1 MVAPVVV
8 KTKVKKP
15 KVNSLWAR
23 VVLGIL
29 ILLMNAGFVYGIYCM
44 VTISVPENGSGT
56 SVVPISQVYEAL
68 IMLFAGGL
76 GSGLY
81 AIRAYLE
88 HACDRKDFDPD
99 YLPWYPFWMMMG
111 ALLSLIFYFA
121 LRGGLLF
128 LTLNNSQTSIQSL
141 NGWSLAAAGSLIGL
155 FSKYALEKLRKV
167 FLTVFGEPEE
177 QTPVTPV
184 STTVPTAVPTAASG
198 GNGSVPAPGALEA
211 NAPQ

>member
-1 MVAPVVV
+1 MEIHKA
-8 KTKVKKP
+8 VKKP
-15 KVNSLWAR
+15 KINSLWAR

-44 VTISVPENGSGT
+44 VTVSVPENGSGT
-56 SVVPISQVYEAL
+56 SVVPIAQVYEAL

-99 YLPWYPFWMMMG
+99 YLPWYPFWMVMG

-128 LTLNNSQTSIQSL
+128 LTINNNQTAIQSL

-155 FSKYALEKLRKV
+155 FSKYALGKLRKV
-167 FLTVFGEPEE
+167 FLTVFGEPED
-177 QTPVTPV
+177 QTPVT
-184 STTVPTAVPTAASG
+184 TTPAATPTAVPTAAPG
-198 GNGSVPAPGALEA
+198 GDGNIPVAGTLEMIVPK
-211 NAPQ
+211 